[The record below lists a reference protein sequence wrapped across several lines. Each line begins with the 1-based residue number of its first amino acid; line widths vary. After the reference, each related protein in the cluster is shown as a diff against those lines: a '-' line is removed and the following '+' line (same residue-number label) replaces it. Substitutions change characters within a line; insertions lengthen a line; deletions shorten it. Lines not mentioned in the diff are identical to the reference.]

1 MVKRNPKTVLT
12 GILSLAL
19 AVSAIAPGT
28 ASAEEPTL
36 KELATASRE
45 KAAKAREATIR
56 LILARQKGD
65 QLKVYLRG
73 SRSMFINGKSISTG
87 ILSTVIKESGLE
99 QAVITTSPDVHPDRV
114 AEIEKLIQKD
124 GIENVKAPEPKTLQ
138 QVVAESR
145 AKVARDREAT
155 LREVLSRQK
164 GDQLKVYL
172 NTRGAYVNGRAVS
185 SSLLSEI
192 VSASGLE
199 DAVLTAEGTL
209 TEEKVAAVQKV
220 LETAGIKNVKR
231 GTAKPAE
238 SKEAKLRVILSRQK
252 GDVLKVYLNS
262 RGAYVNGKSISKAD
276 VAKLV
281 SESGL
286 EQVAVTA
293 ESYLTDDAV
302 AAWTTLIEKAGV
314 EEIAVSRKQ

>member
-1 MVKRNPKTVLT
+1 MVIRNSKAVLT

-19 AVSAIAPGT
+19 AVSAVVPG
-28 ASAEEPTL
+28 AVSAEEPTL

-45 KAAKAREATIR
+45 KAAKGREATIR

-73 SRSMFINGKSISTG
+73 SRSLFINGKSISTG
-87 ILSTVIKESGLE
+87 ILSTVIKESGLK

-124 GIENVKAPEPKTLQ
+124 GIDNVKAPAPKTLKEL
-138 QVVAESR
+138 VAESR
-145 AKVARDREAT
+145 AKAARDRDKT

-172 NTRGAYVNGRAVS
+172 NTRGAYVNGRSIS
-185 SSLLSEI
+185 SSILSEI

-199 DAVLTAEGTL
+199 DAVITAEATL

-220 LETAGIKNVKR
+220 LETAGIKNVTR
-231 GTAKPAE
+231 GTPKQAE

-262 RGAYVNGKSISKAD
+262 RGGYVNGKSITKAD

-286 EQVAVTA
+286 KQVEVTA

-302 AAWTTLIEKAGV
+302 AGWTTLIEKAGV
-314 EEIAVSRKQ
+314 EEITVSRKK